1 MDIPNGNITVFLDA
15 VRRLADAECEK
26 IDCETEAVRTQ
37 RLETLQQEAKARS
50 DAYAQYEIARINAD
64 FNREISALEE
74 ASRKRLTERRAELEK
89 QVFDRVRTR
98 ITAFTETPEYRDML
112 KKSAEQAAAAVGGRG
127 LTVYLREAD
136 MPLAETLCAD
146 LPKDTQFVC
155 DATISL
161 GGVKVRAGET
171 GLLADDTLDARLEQ
185 QKTRFLAVSGL
196 SIEEAEE

>member
-1 MDIPNGNITVFLDA
+1 MQISTVRSPHW
-15 VRRLADAECEK
+15 RRLRASGS
-26 IDCETEAVRTQ
+26 Q
-37 RLETLQQEAKARS
+37 S
-50 DAYAQYEIARINAD
+50 GAQNW
-64 FNREISALEE
+64 
-74 ASRKRLTERRAELEK
+74 KK

-98 ITAFTETPEYRDML
+98 ITAFTETPGYRDML

-161 GGVKVRAGET
+161 GGGKGTCRSDRAFG
-171 GLLADDTLDARLEQ
+171 G
-185 QKTRFLAVSGL
+185 
-196 SIEEAEE
+196 